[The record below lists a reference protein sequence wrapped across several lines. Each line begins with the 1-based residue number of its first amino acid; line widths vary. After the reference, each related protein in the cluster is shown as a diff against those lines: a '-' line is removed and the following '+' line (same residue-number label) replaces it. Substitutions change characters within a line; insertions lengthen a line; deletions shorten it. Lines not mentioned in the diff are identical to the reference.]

1 MKRFLEEF
9 LSWSSFLEA
18 EPEMGV
24 LSREFSGKV
33 SAGEPSEGA
42 GAWGGEGE
50 RGCGSGH
57 GSLGCVL
64 LGLWRVSLRALTSEV
79 GHGSVPTS
87 CQL

>member
-42 GAWGGEGE
+42 GAWGGEGK
-50 RGCGSGH
+50 RGCG
-57 GSLGCVL
+57 
-64 LGLWRVSLRALTSEV
+64 
-79 GHGSVPTS
+79 
-87 CQL
+87 

>member
-42 GAWGGEGE
+42 GAWGGKASEAGAK
-50 RGCGSGH
+50 GTGPLAVPSSGF
-57 GSLGCVL
+57 GG
-64 LGLWRVSLRALTSEV
+64 
-79 GHGSVPTS
+79 
-87 CQL
+87 